1 MTEHAPLNDKVAL
14 VTGASRGLGRA
25 FALSLARLG
34 ADVAVAS
41 RGAGS
46 TGAIDETVKAV
57 QALERACV
65 ALQGDLSRESD
76 VESVAQGALAR
87 FGHVD
92 ILVNNAAAV
101 LEGAFDTFWD
111 MTPASWR
118 YQIDLNLTGYW
129 LMTKQIAPQM
139 RDRGGGI
146 IVNITSGASGE
157 PTNPNVVLA
166 GATIGAAYPA
176 SKEAVTRLTSDLS
189 REFREANIAIV
200 AIHPGVT
207 RTDDNAGASIEF
219 GYDMSK
225 THGVEVP
232 VAVFEQV
239 VCAPDPLVFTGQF
252 LFAPRVLREQGLHRG
267 P

>member
-1 MTEHAPLNDKVAL
+1 MTPETRLQDKVAL
-14 VTGASRGLGRA
+14 VTGASRGIGRA
-25 FALSLARLG
+25 IALCLARLG

-41 RGAGS
+41 RGAGT

-57 QALERACV
+57 QALGRSCV
-65 ALQGDLSRESD
+65 AFYGDLSVERD

-87 FGHVD
+87 FGRVD

-101 LEGAFDTFWD
+101 LEGAFDSFWD
-111 MTPASWR
+111 MTPQSWR

-146 IVNITSGASGE
+146 IVNITSGATGE
-157 PTNPNVVLA
+157 PTNPDVVGEA
-166 GATIGAAYPA
+166 KIGAAYPA
-176 SKEAVTRLTSDLS
+176 SKEAVTRLTSDLG
-189 REFREANIAIV
+189 REFRDANIAIV

-207 RTDDNAGASIEF
+207 RTDENIGPAIEY
-219 GYDMSK
+219 GYDMTK

-232 VAVFEQV
+232 IAVFEHV
-239 VCAPDPLVFTGQF
+239 VCAPDPLAFTGQF
-252 LFAPRVLREQGLHRG
+252 LFAPRVVRELGLAT
-267 P
+267 